1 MQHDSYDDAVAMA
14 NTIRDL
20 LHDDK
25 MLEDIVNSLPEKNRP
40 PYFPF
45 LSKKNGMNAIVMAQ
59 LLKAMGGDT
68 SAAGFLAKYGYGDK
82 LQVDVSNFYQD
93 RKFEIEVVKPN
104 FVEADI
110 MEELPDGA
118 GEMSDSTG
126 VQQTL
131 DGGKS

>member
-1 MQHDSYDDAVAMA
+1 MNDSYDDAVAMA
-14 NTIRDL
+14 NAIRSM

-68 SAAGFLAKYGYGDK
+68 SAANFLAKYGYGDK

-104 FVEADI
+104 FVEADL
-110 MEELPDGA
+110 MEELPDGT
-118 GEMSDSTG
+118 GEGSDSTG
-126 VQQTL
+126 IQQAL
-131 DGGKS
+131 DGPES